1 MAKSYFARPSELT
14 GAMEPEVVTVA
25 AGGAC
30 GSSGRPPRVCSARV
44 IGSDELWQ
52 TKKNL
57 VLCSR
62 IAESSFHFD
71 PV

>member
-1 MAKSYFARPSELT
+1 MIYGVRTLFVAACRN
-14 GAMEPEVVTVA
+14 VTVA

-30 GSSGRPPRVCSARV
+30 GSGGRPPRVCSARV
-44 IGSDELWQ
+44 TGSDELWQ